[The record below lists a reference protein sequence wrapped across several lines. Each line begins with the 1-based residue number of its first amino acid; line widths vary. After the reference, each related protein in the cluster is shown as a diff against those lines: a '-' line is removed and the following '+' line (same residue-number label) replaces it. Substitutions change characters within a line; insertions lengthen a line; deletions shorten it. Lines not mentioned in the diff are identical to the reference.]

1 MCIRLAD
8 KIHSCRKLLLK
19 AVGIFLQGPRGYGYA
34 QARDDLVHKSRSSDV
49 AQIARAL
56 STLDQDTASK
66 LKRKFEIA
74 YLICKEG
81 LAFTKMSALCEYEEK
96 HDLGAGYKNNR
107 ACAVFVD
114 YIAQAQREALGL
126 YMYAEWLNH
135 LIKDVRLIS
144 TNVRSIS

>member
-81 LAFTKMSALCEYEEK
+81 LAFTKMSALCEHEEK

-126 YMYAEWLNH
+126 YIH
-135 LIKDVRLIS
+135 VC
-144 TNVRSIS
+144 

>member
-1 MCIRLAD
+1 M
-8 KIHSCRKLLLK
+8 
-19 AVGIFLQGPRGYGYA
+19 GIFLQGPRGYGYA

-81 LAFTKMSALCEYEEK
+81 LAFTKMSALCEHEEK
-96 HDLGAGYKNNR
+96 HGVDLGAGYKNNQ
-107 ACAVFVD
+107 ACVD

-126 YMYAEWLNH
+126 YMYAEC

-144 TNVRSIS
+144 TNFRSIS

>member
-1 MCIRLAD
+1 M
-8 KIHSCRKLLLK
+8 K
-19 AVGIFLQGPRGYGYA
+19 AAGIFLQGPRGYGYA

-81 LAFTKMSALCEYEEK
+81 LAFTKMSALCEHEEK
-96 HDLGAGYKNNR
+96 HGVDLGAGYKNNQ
-107 ACAVFVD
+107 ACAVFV
-114 YIAQAQREALGL
+114 AQAQSEALGL